1 VKQENEREENA
12 DASSPEDPV
21 KRENNPCIEY
31 LRQAIV
37 RLLMKNEIM
46 RYELFSISRKIAVI
60 DQAVFG
66 AGSSDL
72 RKRLPPYFV
81 DAVHDL
87 CRCEAAARHEER
99 PPHGQSSEKV
109 LSFRTR
115 QAGD

>member
-1 VKQENEREENA
+1 MKQENEREENA
-12 DASSPEDPV
+12 DASSPEESV

-37 RLLMKNEIM
+37 RLLMKNETM
-46 RYELFSISRKIAVI
+46 RYELFSISQKIAVI

-66 AGSSDL
+66 GASSHL
-72 RKRLPPYFV
+72 RKRLPPDFV
-81 DAVHDL
+81 KALHDL
-87 CRCEAAARHEER
+87 CRCEVATRHVER
-99 PPHGQSSEKV
+99 PLHGQSSEKV